1 MASDSN
7 SVFGN
12 TINSGNSDGQASKPS
27 DPFASGG
34 AFGIPTADSFDF
46 DKYGI
51 PKEGSFSL
59 GSSGIPTADSF
70 DPSKYGIPTADSFN
84 PSQYG
89 IPTGGNIPNIGGS
102 PTA

>member
-12 TINSGNSDGQASKPS
+12 PVNGGGQASNLS
-27 DPFASGG
+27 DPFAPGG

-51 PKEGSFSL
+51 PKEGSF
-59 GSSGIPTADSF
+59 DSA
-70 DPSKYGIPTADSFN
+70 KYGIPKEGSFD
-84 PSQYG
+84 
-89 IPTGGNIPNIGGS
+89 
-102 PTA
+102 